1 MEFFI
6 NKGATLPVLKMQV
19 VKDGIADITEFMSII
34 ENSLIYFSM
43 IDVKTGAYKIL
54 NKKGGFVEKTF
65 VDPNAKTEY
74 YVYYKFTSSDT
85 SREGLYEGE
94 FVFIT
99 DTGTYILPIR
109 EKLTIKIGNSHVS
122 I

>member
-19 VKDGIADITEFMSII
+19 VKDGIADITEFMSLI

-43 IDVKTGAYKIL
+43 INVKTGGYKIL
-54 NKKGGFVEKTF
+54 NMKGGFVEKTF
-65 VDPNAKTEY
+65 IDPNAETEY
-74 YVYYKFTSSDT
+74 YVYYKFTSIDT
-85 SREGLYEGE
+85 NREGLYEGE

-109 EKLTIKIGNSHVS
+109 EKLTIKIGDSHVS

>member
-1 MEFFI
+1 MEFNI
-6 NKGATLPVLKMQV
+6 KKNGTLPLLKMQV
-19 VKDGIADITEFMSII
+19 VKDGRVDFDEMTNLI
-34 ENSLIYFSM
+34 ENSIIYFSM
-43 IDVKTGAYKIL
+43 KNNFTGSYKIL
-54 NKKGGFVEKTF
+54 NSIGGFVEKTF
-65 VDPNAKTEY
+65 IDPNAETEY

-109 EKLTIKIGNSHVS
+109 EKLTIKIGNSYVS

>member
-43 IDVKTGAYKIL
+43 IDVKTGSYKIL

-65 VDPNAKTEY
+65 IDPNAETEY

-109 EKLTIKIGNSHVS
+109 EKLTIKIGNSYVS

>member
-19 VKDGIADITEFMSII
+19 VKDGIADITEFMSLI

-43 IDVKTGAYKIL
+43 IDVKTGGYKIL
-54 NKKGGFVEKTF
+54 NMKGGFVEKTF
-65 VDPNAKTEY
+65 IDPNDETEY
-74 YVYYKFTSSDT
+74 YVYYKFTSIDT
-85 SREGLYEGE
+85 NREGLYEGE

-109 EKLTIKIGNSHVS
+109 EKLTIKIGDSHVS

>member
-19 VKDGIADITEFMSII
+19 VKDGIADITEFMSLI

-43 IDVKTGAYKIL
+43 IDVKTGGYKIL

-65 VDPNAKTEY
+65 IDPNAEVEY

-85 SREGLYEGE
+85 NREGLYEGE

-109 EKLTIKIGNSHVS
+109 EKLTIKIGNSYVS

>member
-19 VKDGIADITEFMSII
+19 VKDGIADITEFMSLI

-43 IDVKTGAYKIL
+43 IDVKTGSYKIL

-65 VDPNAKTEY
+65 IDPNAETEY

-109 EKLTIKIGNSHVS
+109 EKLTIKIGNSYVS

>member
-6 NKGATLPVLKMQV
+6 NKGATLPILKMQV
-19 VKDGIADITEFMSII
+19 VKDGIADITEFMSLI

-43 IDVKTGAYKIL
+43 IDVKTGGYKIL
-54 NKKGGFVEKTF
+54 NMKGGFVEKTF
-65 VDPNAKTEY
+65 IDPNAETEY
-74 YVYYKFTSSDT
+74 YVYYKFTSIDT
-85 SREGLYEGE
+85 NREGLYEGE

-109 EKLTIKIGNSHVS
+109 EKLTIKIGDSHVS

>member
-43 IDVKTGAYKIL
+43 IDVKTGSYKIL

-65 VDPNAKTEY
+65 IDPNAETEY

>member
-19 VKDGIADITEFMSII
+19 VKDGIVDITEFMSLI

-43 IDVKTGAYKIL
+43 IDVKTGGYKIL
-54 NKKGGFVEKTF
+54 NMKGGFVEKTF
-65 VDPNAKTEY
+65 IDPNAETEY
-74 YVYYKFTSSDT
+74 YVYYKFTSIDT
-85 SREGLYEGE
+85 NREGLYEGE

-109 EKLTIKIGNSHVS
+109 EKLTIKIGDSHVS

>member
-19 VKDGIADITEFMSII
+19 VKDGIADITEFMSLI

-43 IDVKTGAYKIL
+43 IDVKTGGYKIL

-65 VDPNAKTEY
+65 IDPNAEVEY

-94 FVFIT
+94 YVFNT

-109 EKLTIKIGNSHVS
+109 EKLTIKIGNSYVS

>member
-43 IDVKTGAYKIL
+43 IDVKTGSYKIL

-65 VDPNAKTEY
+65 VDPNAETEY

-109 EKLTIKIGNSHVS
+109 EKLTIKIGNSYVS

>member
-19 VKDGIADITEFMSII
+19 VKDGIADITEFMSLI

-43 IDVKTGAYKIL
+43 IDVKTGGYKIL
-54 NKKGGFVEKTF
+54 NMKGGFVEKTF
-65 VDPNAKTEY
+65 IDPNAETEY
-74 YVYYKFTSSDT
+74 YVYYKFTSIDT
-85 SREGLYEGE
+85 NREGLYEGE

-109 EKLTIKIGNSHVS
+109 EKLTIKIGDSHVS

>member
-1 MEFFI
+1 MEFTI
-6 NKGATLPVLKMQV
+6 GQNSSLPVLKLQV
-19 VKDGIADITEFMSII
+19 VKDGIADITEFMSLI

-43 IDVKTGAYKIL
+43 IDVKTGGYKIL
-54 NKKGGFVEKTF
+54 NMKGGFVEKTF
-65 VDPNAKTEY
+65 IDPNAETEY
-74 YVYYKFTSSDT
+74 YVYYKFTSIDT
-85 SREGLYEGE
+85 NREGLYEGE

-109 EKLTIKIGNSHVS
+109 EKLTIKIGDSHVS

>member
-19 VKDGIADITEFMSII
+19 VKDGIADITEFMSLI

-43 IDVKTGAYKIL
+43 IDVKTGGYKIL
-54 NKKGGFVEKTF
+54 NKKAGFVEKTF
-65 VDPNAKTEY
+65 IDPNAETEY

-109 EKLTIKIGNSHVS
+109 EKLTIKIGNSYVS

>member
-19 VKDGIADITEFMSII
+19 VKDGIADITEFMSLI

-65 VDPNAKTEY
+65 IDPNAETEY
-74 YVYYKFTSSDT
+74 YVYYKFTSIDT
-85 SREGLYEGE
+85 NREGLYEGE

-109 EKLTIKIGNSHVS
+109 EKLTIKIGNSYVS

>member
-65 VDPNAKTEY
+65 VDPNAETEY
-74 YVYYKFTSSDT
+74 YVYYKFTSIGT
-85 SREGLYEGE
+85 NREGLYEGE

-109 EKLTIKIGNSHVS
+109 EKLTIKIGDSYVS

>member
-19 VKDGIADITEFMSII
+19 VKDGIADITEFMSLI

-43 IDVKTGAYKIL
+43 VDVKTGGYKIL
-54 NKKGGFVEKTF
+54 NKKAGFVEKTF
-65 VDPNAKTEY
+65 IDPNAETEY

-109 EKLTIKIGNSHVS
+109 EKLTIKIGNSYVS

>member
-6 NKGATLPVLKMQV
+6 NKNNTLPILKMQL
-19 VKDGIADITEFMSII
+19 VKDGINSISGATQII
-34 ENSLIYFSM
+34 EKSIIYFSM
-43 IDVKTGAYKIL
+43 KNVEDGSQKIL
-54 NKKGGFVEKTF
+54 NKKGGFVEKIF
-65 VDPNAKTEY
+65 IEPNASTEY

-109 EKLTIKIGNSHVS
+109 EKLTIKIGNSYVS

>member
-19 VKDGIADITEFMSII
+19 VKDGIADITEFMSLI

-43 IDVKTGAYKIL
+43 IDVKTGSYKIL

-65 VDPNAKTEY
+65 VDPNAETEY
-74 YVYYKFTSSDT
+74 YIYYKFTSSDT

-109 EKLTIKIGNSHVS
+109 EKLTIKIGNSYVS

>member
-6 NKGATLPVLKMQV
+6 NQGATLPILKMQV
-19 VKDGIADITEFMSII
+19 VKDGIADITEFMSLI

-43 IDVKTGAYKIL
+43 IDVKTGGYKIL
-54 NKKGGFVEKTF
+54 NMKGGFVEKTF
-65 VDPNAKTEY
+65 IDPNAETEY
-74 YVYYKFTSSDT
+74 YVYYKFTSIDT
-85 SREGLYEGE
+85 NREGLYEGE

-109 EKLTIKIGNSHVS
+109 EKLTIKIGDSHVS

>member
-6 NKGATLPVLKMQV
+6 NQGATLPILKMQV
-19 VKDGIADITEFMSII
+19 VKDGIADITEFMSLI

-43 IDVKTGAYKIL
+43 IDVKTGGYKIL
-54 NKKGGFVEKTF
+54 NIKGGFVEKTF
-65 VDPNAKTEY
+65 IDPNAETEY
-74 YVYYKFTSSDT
+74 YVYYKFTSIDT
-85 SREGLYEGE
+85 NREGLYEGE

-109 EKLTIKIGNSHVS
+109 EKLTIKIGDSHVS

>member
-19 VKDGIADITEFMSII
+19 VKDGIADITEFMSLI

-43 IDVKTGAYKIL
+43 IDVKTGGYKIL

-65 VDPNAKTEY
+65 IDPNAETEY
-74 YVYYKFTSSDT
+74 YIYYKFTIIIFF
-85 SREGLYEGE
+85 L
-94 FVFIT
+94 
-99 DTGTYILPIR
+99 
-109 EKLTIKIGNSHVS
+109 LT
-122 I
+122 

>member
-19 VKDGIADITEFMSII
+19 VKDGIADITEFMSLI

-43 IDVKTGAYKIL
+43 IDVKTGGYKIL

-65 VDPNAKTEY
+65 IDPNSETEY

-109 EKLTIKIGNSHVS
+109 EKLTIKIGNSYVS

>member
-43 IDVKTGAYKIL
+43 IDVKTGEYKIL

-65 VDPNAKTEY
+65 IDPNAETEY

-109 EKLTIKIGNSHVS
+109 EKLTIKIGNSYVS